1 MGQLIMGDP
10 RSEKLYSMEEISLA
24 TGIKKSTL
32 RSRREKLGYEAT
44 RTGYTYAQIIQMMQR
59 PKPHNAPKM
68 RNVEELKER
77 LKKDGYGK

>member
-10 RSEKLYSMEEISLA
+10 RGETLYSMEEISLA

-44 RTGYTYAQIIQMMQR
+44 RTGYTYAQVIKMMQR
-59 PKPHNAPKM
+59 PKPHNAPKALH
-68 RNVEELKER
+68 VAELKER
-77 LKKDGYGK
+77 LKKDGFGK